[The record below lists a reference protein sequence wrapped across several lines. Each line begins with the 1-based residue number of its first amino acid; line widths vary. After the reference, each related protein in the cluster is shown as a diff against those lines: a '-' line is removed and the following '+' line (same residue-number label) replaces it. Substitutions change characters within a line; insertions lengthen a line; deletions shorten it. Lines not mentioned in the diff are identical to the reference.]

1 MSELWHTS
9 FFVTRF
15 GHPMPDD
22 SIQKLTGTGV
32 VKAHGNRSRVRY
44 LLKCLPHFVPMPPLL
59 RSNAY
64 SYIVQGIST
73 PRSRHPDKR
82 QRASQQTTAGI
93 PTNGSMYSRRTVA
106 GIPAPHT
113 EPGRHVARCSVAV
126 HNEALFILYLYLYL
140 YIYYNIYINIKLF
153 LDIYCYWK
161 TTATLQRCTAV
172 CTNPVDSFLLI
183 S

>member
-1 MSELWHTS
+1 MVRIQDSQSWHRGSIPLSTTKKCVRTLAHF

-93 PTNGSMYSRRTVA
+93 PTNGIMYSRRTVA

-140 YIYYNIYINIKLF
+140 YIY
-153 LDIYCYWK
+153 
-161 TTATLQRCTAV
+161 
-172 CTNPVDSFLLI
+172 
-183 S
+183 